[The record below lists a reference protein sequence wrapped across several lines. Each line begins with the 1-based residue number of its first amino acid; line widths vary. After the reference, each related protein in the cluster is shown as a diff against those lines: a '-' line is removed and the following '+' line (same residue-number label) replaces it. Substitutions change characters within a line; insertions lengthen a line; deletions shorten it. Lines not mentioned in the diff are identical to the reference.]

1 MKEIRSA
8 VAGQPVVINVVEH
21 EEDLE
26 GFRDFIRGNLRF
38 LGLDSETTGL
48 DIYSDEYRCRTVQ
61 FGNPNEGWVVPVEK
75 GPAFANDARIAINAV
90 DRFVLHN
97 ASFDLQ
103 VFEQCLD
110 IPMST
115 MWPKVIDTKIL
126 AHLVDPRGKEEGGT
140 GHGLEELT
148 RRFVDREVADNVK
161 TLMADLAKE
170 HKTTKAKVWT
180 VDPLIDNERFNLYAG
195 MDPIL
200 AARLLQALLPLVPGQ
215 SKGLVPYEHKLAEIC
230 SYIEK
235 TGFLLDVD
243 YSQQLSARLVG
254 EEDAWKEKALELGL
268 DNINSP
274 QQVGAA
280 LMALGV
286 KIKSR
291 TEGGQPKVDKVLL
304 NELAAGDSDLPVT
317 QLAKAIIEGKK
328 AGKWRKTWVQKFLD
342 SRDGADRCHASI
354 NPLRA
359 RTARMSIT
367 GIPAQT
373 LPSGDWMVRRC
384 FLADSGHLMA
394 SVDYQT
400 QELRVLAALSGDP
413 TMLAAFAN
421 SEDLHQITA
430 DAAGVD
436 RKVGKMANFLT
447 VYGGGPKALAEQAS
461 IPVDLAKQVLTAFAK
476 TYPKVSQLADRVG
489 QSASVQGYIMTPM
502 GRRLPVDPSRAYSA
516 LNYLIQSTSRDV
528 TGKALVRL
536 HEAGFTPYLRLPIH
550 DEVLASLPAE
560 QADDL
565 ANEIGRIMTE
575 EMGPVTIGTDPEVG
589 GRSWGSLYVKEDEL
603 ESITDPYLLRAAPS
617 AELAA

>member
-8 VAGQPVVINVVEH
+8 VAGQPVVINVVEY

-48 DIYSDEYRCRTVQ
+48 DIYLDGYRCRTVQ
-61 FGNPNEGWVVPVEK
+61 FGNPNEAWVVPVEK
-75 GPAFANDARIAINAV
+75 GPAFANDVRIAINAV
-90 DRFVLHN
+90 ERFVLHN

-103 VFEQCLD
+103 VFEKTLD
-110 IPMST
+110 LPMDT
-115 MWPKVIDTKIL
+115 LWPKVIDTKIL
-126 AHLVDPRGKEEGGT
+126 AHLVDPRGKDEGGI
-140 GHGLEELT
+140 GQALEDLT
-148 RRFVDREVADNVK
+148 RRYIDRDVADNVK

-170 HKTTKAKVWT
+170 HKTTKAKIWKV
-180 VDPLIDNERFNLYAG
+180 PELIGNERFNLYGG

-215 SKGLVPYEHKLAEIC
+215 SKALVPYEHKLAEIC
-230 SYIEK
+230 SYIER

-268 DNINSP
+268 ENINSP

-280 LMALGV
+280 LMELGV
-286 KIKSR
+286 KIKAR

-304 NELAAGDSDLPVT
+304 NELVKGDPDLPAT

-384 FLADSGHLMA
+384 FLADDGHLMA

-400 QELRVLAALSGDP
+400 QELRVLAALSKDP
-413 TMLAAFAN
+413 TMLEAFAK
-421 SEDLHQITA
+421 ELDLHQMTA
-430 DAAGVD
+430 DAADVD

-447 VYGGGPKALAEQAS
+447 VYGGGPKALAEQAN
-461 IPVDLAKQVLTAFAK
+461 ITVDLAKKVLAAFAA

-502 GRRLPVDPSRAYSA
+502 GRRLPVDPSRSYSA

-560 QADDL
+560 QADDM

-575 EMGPVTIGTDPEVG
+575 VMGPVTIGTDPEVG

-603 ESITDPYLLRAAPS
+603 ESITDPYLLRGAPS